1 MVCASSPLG
10 GARIRNNFKFLCG
23 NPLKNY
29 AFSESTRI
37 FFFLKML
44 QLKFISAL
52 TSYVHKRLEIIQ
64 PFFLPWPN
72 LQICKFA
79 LSFLCMFDFSRFGF
93 TPVWLTSSRDFSEL
107 MGVSPSLLGHE
118 GKASDSYNSLTPV
131 LS

>member
-1 MVCASSPLG
+1 MAALSKIIHFPNLQG
-10 GARIRNNFKFLCG
+10 FF
-23 NPLKNY
+23 
-29 AFSESTRI
+29 F

-64 PFFLPWPN
+64 PLFLPWPN

-118 GKASDSYNSLTPV
+118 GKASDSYTPWHQFYLEHV
-131 LS
+131 AAKLQWMIFWIQGH